1 LSRRCGPPSA
11 GQHWQGHGT
20 ASQTWRWR
28 SRDLRTVSA
37 RSLTIMRGMLLTS
50 LCEAVA
56 DHVVHVEVG
65 LHSLRFRHGGRGAR
79 AVEQGEF
86 QEVDVPGERGKV
98 GNSTRRALCG
108 RRHSRKV
115 RGGTKLLDKRHHH
128 TRFANRI
135 PASHH
140 RRHAHTADHN
150 SRATSLLDLSWV
162 S

>member
-1 LSRRCGPPSA
+1 
-11 GQHWQGHGT
+11 
-20 ASQTWRWR
+20 
-28 SRDLRTVSA
+28 
-37 RSLTIMRGMLLTS
+37 MLLTR

-56 DHVVHVEVG
+56 DHVVDVEVR

-79 AVEQGEF
+79 AVEQSEF
-86 QEVDVPGERGKV
+86 QEVDVPGERRKV
-98 GNSTRRALCG
+98 GNSTRRALCSG
-108 RRHSRKV
+108 RHSRKV

-140 RRHAHTADHN
+140 RRHAHTADHD
-150 SRATSLLDLSWV
+150 SRATGFLDLSWI